1 MAAGR
6 EPKVRKLASRLPG
19 LPEELLLDEL
29 TGQLDRTRQLLL
41 GSPEGAA
48 ERALEHAATTDDAE
62 ARIAAELAMTQPLAS
77 PARFAE
83 AHRLTMR
90 ALEVL
95 DREGSR
101 DARVPR
107 LGPLTPVASWAVE
120 FVAEYIVQS
129 YAESVVGRLRSL
141 YARREVQC
149 PPEASERRLLARARI
164 EMERIAPG
172 YGGGGPL
179 GTILLVGGIAFPA
192 LASLTNFLGAV
203 DLTNRAVILPGFA
216 LLTLLFFAL
225 SSVLLRGAA
234 VAHRRSRLIMAQP
247 LAALWETIG
256 YAGSPP
262 EDDSVLFATLAIVL
276 TALLW
281 VVVPAA
287 GITLYFVL

>member
-29 TGQLDRTRQLLL
+29 TGQLDRTRQLLM

-48 ERALEHAATTDDAE
+48 ERALERAGAGDGAE
-62 ARIAAELAMTQPLAS
+62 ARIAAELAMTESLAS
-77 PARFAE
+77 PERFPE

-101 DARVPR
+101 DPRVPR
-107 LGPLTPVASWAVE
+107 LGPLTPMARWAVE

-129 YAESVVGRLRSL
+129 YAEAVVGRLRSL
-141 YARREVQC
+141 YAGREVQC
-149 PPEASERRLLARARI
+149 PPEAPERRLLARARM
-164 EMERIAPG
+164 ETERIAPG
-172 YGGGGPL
+172 YGGGGHL
-179 GTILLVGGIAFPA
+179 GTILLVGGVAFPA

-203 DLTNRAVILPGFA
+203 DLTNRAVVFPGFA
-216 LLTLLFFAL
+216 LVMLLFFAL

-234 VAHRRSRLIMAQP
+234 VARRRSRLIMARP
-247 LAALWETIG
+247 LAALWETVG
-256 YAGSPP
+256 HAGSPP
-262 EDDSVLFATLAIVL
+262 EDDSLLFATLAIVL

-287 GITLYFVL
+287 GITLYFAL